1 MFSSPPR
8 VLTEFTRSSPAQLHI
23 AWKLTMR
30 SGRFTCPRPSSP
42 WRRNGMVR
50 PGTGGMSP
58 WTFSYLAQNR
68 DSIAST
74 LSRLSMQL
82 PPSKNFPPNSSF
94 SRQVFIQL
102 DKWSTGHGLLVT
114 AFWRDTFILT
124 GMMTEVIRTSKVFPF
139 LWMYLC
145 RFRLTFEDVAS
156 RRAIE
161 ESSTIFGSMTPKLV
175 GMYSCAIDLHTK
187 SHKRYDHIAINLAKT
202 PCFSK
207 SRWVFSIWPIRSLAE
222 ALGIES

>member
-1 MFSSPPR
+1 MFFSPPR
-8 VLTEFTRSSPAQLHI
+8 VLTEFTRSSPVQPI
-23 AWKLTMR
+23 NPWKLMMR
-30 SGRFTCPRPSSP
+30 RGRFTCPRPSSP
-42 WRRNGMVR
+42 WRRYGTVR
-50 PGTGGMSP
+50 WGTRGISP

-68 DSIAST
+68 DSIASA
-74 LSRLSMQL
+74 LSRLSMLL
-82 PPSKNFPPNSSF
+82 PPNKNFPPNSSF

-124 GMMTEVIRTSKVFPF
+124 GMMTEVIGTSKVFPF

-145 RFRLTFEDVAS
+145 RFRLTFEEVAS

-161 ESSTIFGSMTPKLV
+161 ESSTIFGSVTPKLV
-175 GMYSCAIDLHTK
+175 GMHHDLHTK
-187 SHKRYDHIAINLAKT
+187 SHKRYDHNVINLAKY

-222 ALGIES
+222 ALGIAS